1 MPAAISAPQ
10 PLAVEAGARVLMS
23 GGNAVDAA
31 VTAALVQAIVNPQ
44 MCGVGGYAVVNL
56 HLANGHGPVGVD
68 APALAGALVRDDMW
82 VEKLIRPNP
91 GGWGFFLEGN
101 VNDAGYTSVC
111 TPGAVKMYA
120 MLLDRWGT
128 IDFGA
133 AAEPAIRTAHDGF
146 TVTEGL
152 AVAWKRANQ
161 YWEGMSLRE
170 YILNNAEAS
179 RIYLRDD
186 GQTYDIGQTLRNP
199 DYAASL
205 RHIAEHG
212 SEDFY
217 HGRTDGAHDR

>member
-44 MCGVGGYAVVNL
+44 MCGIGGYAVINL
-56 HLANGHGPVGVD
+56 HLANEQGSVGVD

-101 VNDAGYTSVC
+101 VNEAGYTSVC

-128 IDFGA
+128 IDFGQA
-133 AAEPAIRTAHDGF
+133 AQPAIRIAHDGY
-146 TVTEGL
+146 TVSDAL
-152 AVAWKRANQ
+152 AVAWKRSNQ
-161 YWEGMSLRE
+161 YWEGLSLRE
-170 YILNNAEAS
+170 YILKT
-179 RIYLRDD
+179 RR
-186 GQTYDIGQTLRNP
+186 R
-199 DYAASL
+199 AAS
-205 RHIAEHG
+205 ICATMVKPMT
-212 SEDFY
+212 SAKPCAT
-217 HGRTDGAHDR
+217 RTTPRPCVISSNMAARISTTAS